1 MLLSLSTL
9 SEEDSHQGLCRY
21 PVSTAAARV
30 KYVSMRAFNSDDR
43 NSVAREGYPTGPLA
57 LTGMSRSTGRRWRS
71 RFCNTSQAAPLR
83 LSGAQLP

>member
-30 KYVSMRAFNSDDR
+30 KYVSTRAFNSDDR
-43 NSVAREGYPTGPLA
+43 NSVAREGYPTGPLTVDGYVAQQGQA
-57 LTGMSRSTGRRWRS
+57 LP
-71 RFCNTSQAAPLR
+71 QQIL
-83 LSGAQLP
+83 